1 MHNISMTPYH
11 IFLLVIVITKSI
23 FIILAL
29 FDRYLKFT
37 NQGNSSLG
45 TQVDFWKSRVEFVF
59 IFLMSVLLLYL
70 FNPRRDRKAMINK
83 ETEVVLYLFG
93 IVLIITAD
101 WSDFFKESL
110 LFKTIQNVIG
120 KPQ

>member
-1 MHNISMTPYH
+1 MKPYH

-29 FDRYLKFT
+29 LDRYLKFT
-37 NQGNSSLG
+37 NQEHSSLG

-59 IFLMSVLLLYL
+59 IFLMSVLLIYL
-70 FNPRRDRKAMINK
+70 FNPRRDRKEMINK
-83 ETEVVLYLFG
+83 ETEVVLFLFG

-101 WSDFFKESL
+101 WSDFFKEPSILKSIQSL
-110 LFKTIQNVIG
+110 LGSQ
-120 KPQ
+120 

>member
-1 MHNISMTPYH
+1 MKPYH
-11 IFLLVIVITKSI
+11 IFLLVIVITKSL

-29 FDRYLKFT
+29 FDRYLKLT
-37 NQGNSSLG
+37 NKGNSSLG

-59 IFLMSVLLLYL
+59 IFLMSVLLIYL
-70 FNPRRDRKAMINK
+70 FNPRRDRQAMINK
-83 ETEVVLYLFG
+83 ETQYILFLFG